1 MEGQSG
7 RVAGVALMRPAT
19 HRASS
24 FPLPP
29 ADTPRP
35 GHPAHPSPPLAAPG
49 ELRHLHI
56 ACLIVVA
63 NYATCSD
70 DTQTQSDLSITMT
83 ESRAV
88 SSVCVYFVSCEKP
101 RAATQLWNLTPHG
114 SNTGKS
120 LTTTLCCLYQQ
131 PSRRALLCITS
142 SKFN

>member
-24 FPLPP
+24 FPLLPAAPP
-29 ADTPRP
+29 CPR
-35 GHPAHPSPPLAAPG
+35 HPAHPSPPQARG

-56 ACLIVVA
+56 ACLNVVA

-83 ESRAV
+83 EGRAV
-88 SSVCVYFVSCEKP
+88 SSVCVYFVLCEKP
-101 RAATQLWNLTPHG
+101 RAATRLWNLTPHG

-120 LTTTLCCLYQQ
+120 LTTTLCCLLSAAQ
-131 PSRRALLCITS
+131 SEVFALHNI
-142 SKFN
+142 FRV